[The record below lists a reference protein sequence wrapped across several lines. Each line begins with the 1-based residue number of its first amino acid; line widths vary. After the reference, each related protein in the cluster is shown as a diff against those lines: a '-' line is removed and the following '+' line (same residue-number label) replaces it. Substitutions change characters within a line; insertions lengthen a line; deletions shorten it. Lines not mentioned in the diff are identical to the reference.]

1 MLVVFCLRTEAQQ
14 PAKVFRIGYLGAGGS
29 GPPQAFLQALHD
41 LGYVEGKN
49 ITIEYRTPGD
59 KSVRWSADRAAE
71 LVRLKVDVIVAEGA
85 GAISAAK
92 NASATIP
99 IVMAHVNDP
108 IVLGLVAS
116 LAHPGGNITGNSNL
130 SPELSGKRLKLLKE
144 VLPRMSRLAVLAY
157 RAESMRTSIKETEV
171 AAQSLHMQIQL
182 LEVKGPDEID
192 GAFDAAK
199 KQRADALVQIE
210 AALFAPHQQRI
221 IDLATKARLPA
232 VHNNRADVE
241 IGGLMS
247 YGPDRVDMNRRAALY
262 VDKILKGTKPADLPL
277 EQPTKFEFVVNLK
290 TAKQIGL
297 IIPPNVLA
305 RADRVIR

>member
-1 MLVVFCLRTEAQQ
+1 MPMNKVTLWLVAIFFVGAIAIAEAQQ

-29 GPPQAFLQALHD
+29 GPPAKHSCKALRD

-49 ITIEYRTPGD
+49 ITVEYRTPGE
-59 KSVRWSADRAAE
+59 KSVGGPPIWPPSSCG
-71 LVRLKVDVIVAEGA
+71 LKLMSSSAEGA
-85 GAISAAK
+85 GAIRAAK

-130 SPELSGKRLKLLKE
+130 SPELSGKRVGTAQRRFYRECLGLPFLLTERKPCARALKRRK
-144 VLPRMSRLAVLAY
+144 SRRSRYTCRL
-157 RAESMRTSIKETEV
+157 
-171 AAQSLHMQIQL
+171 QL
-182 LEVKGPDEID
+182 LEVNGPDEIES
-192 GAFDAAK
+192 AFDAAK

-241 IGGLMS
+241 TGGLMS
-247 YGPDRVDMNRRAALY
+247 YGPDRVDMNRRAA
-262 VDKILKGTKPADLPL
+262 PL
-277 EQPTKFEFVVNLK
+277 R
-290 TAKQIGL
+290 G
-297 IIPPNVLA
+297 
-305 RADRVIR
+305 